1 VTDRPAAPVTESSA
15 RIAWFQEL
23 GSQTDRTDPAPVPDL
38 AAPAG
43 VRAEP
48 GRGQVTIDWQPVEG
62 AIGYIVQRGDAPD
75 GPFEV
80 IDHHGGDVLATPA
93 APYTD
98 TTGRV
103 GREAWYAVS
112 ALAAI
117 DAPPGPPGAIVSATP
132 ADAGTA
138 TVEIRVDAR
147 DVTQALPRPWRP
159 VIGSEHLAMLL
170 RGLGPGG
177 RNVGEELAES
187 FRIVASELGV
197 RAVRAHAIFDDSLHV
212 YREANGRPRYD
223 YARVDAVYDLLLAT
237 GLRPFVELS
246 FMPRDL
252 ASDPSRTTFDYEGV
266 ISPPRDMGRWAG
278 LVTDFLGH
286 LVARYGL
293 AEVTQWPF
301 EVWNEPNLRL
311 FWAADESDYLRL
323 YDATARAVRAV
334 DERLK
339 VGGPATA
346 AVGWVDDLVAHA
358 SDAGVPLDFLST
370 HTYGAPPLDLRPIT
384 ARFGRPDLA
393 LHWTEWGVSPTH
405 ASSINDS
412 VWGAPLVCRGMRS
425 AAGRVDSL
433 AYWVASD
440 HFVELGDA
448 PTLMH
453 GGFGLLTIGNLRKPR
468 YWAMAILERLGDEE
482 LACEVAGDGGGG
494 LVEAWASRD
503 GNGRVA
509 IALWNGTLDQSKA
522 NGDARLDRV
531 VRLRIDGIAGRQRLS
546 HWRVDA
552 SHSNIAS
559 VWERMGGD
567 WPDDRGWEA
576 LHLADRLEELEPAR
590 VVDAGAGG
598 PLEVE
603 FELPMP
609 AVSLIE
615 IDAPQPGHAR
625 PVALRSR

>member
-1 VTDRPAAPVTESSA
+1 VTDRPPAPLTHSSA
-15 RIAWFQEL
+15 RIAWFEEL
-23 GSQTDRTDPAPVPDL
+23 GNQTERTNPAQAPGL
-38 AAPAG
+38 AAPVG

-62 AIGYIVQRGDAPD
+62 AIGYVVQRADAPA

-80 IDHHGGDVLATPA
+80 IDHHGGDVLAVPGP
-93 APYTD
+93 PYAD
-98 TTGRV
+98 TTGRI
-103 GREAWYAVS
+103 GREAWYTVS

-117 DAPPGPPGAIVSATP
+117 EAPPGPRGGIVSVTP
-132 ADAGTA
+132 ANSGTA
-138 TVEIRVDAR
+138 AVEVRIDAR
-147 DVTQALPRPWRP
+147 DVIRELPRPWRP

-170 RGLGPGG
+170 RGSGPGG
-177 RNVGEELAES
+177 RAVGEELAEA
-187 FRIVASELGV
+187 FRIVARELGV
-197 RAVRAHAIFDDSLHV
+197 RAVRAHAIFDDSLGV
-212 YREANGRPRYD
+212 YRELNGRPRYD
-223 YARVDAVYDLLLAT
+223 YTRVDAVYDLLLAT

-252 ASDPSRTTFDYEGV
+252 ASDPGRTTFDYKGV
-266 ISPPRDMGRWAG
+266 ISPPRDLDRWAA
-278 LVTDFLGH
+278 LVTDFVGH

-293 AEVTQWPF
+293 AEVVQWPF

-311 FWAADESDYLRL
+311 FWSADESDYLRL
-323 YDATARAVRAV
+323 YDATVGAVRSV
-334 DERLK
+334 DERLQ

-346 AVGWVDDLVAHA
+346 GVGWVDDLVAHA
-358 SDAGVPLDFLST
+358 TDADVPLDFLST
-370 HTYGAPPLDLRPIT
+370 HTYGAPPLDLRPI
-384 ARFGRPDLA
+384 ASRYDRPDLA

-405 ASSINDS
+405 SAPVNDS

-425 AAGRVDSL
+425 SAGRVDSL

-448 PTLMH
+448 PRLMH

-468 YWAMAILERLGDEE
+468 YWALAILERLGEQE
-482 LACEVAGDGGGG
+482 LACEIEGDGAGG
-494 LVEAWASRD
+494 LVEAWAARD
-503 GNGRVA
+503 GDGRLA

-531 VRLRIDGIAGRQRLS
+531 VRMRIDGLVGRHGLR

-559 VWERMGGD
+559 VWARLGGGD
-567 WPDDRGWEA
+567 WPDDRGWAA
-576 LHLADRLEELEPAR
+576 LRRADRLEELEPSRTVEAR
-590 VVDAGAGG
+590 AGG

-603 FELPMP
+603 IELPMP

-615 IDAPQPGHAR
+615 IHA
-625 PVALRSR
+625 L